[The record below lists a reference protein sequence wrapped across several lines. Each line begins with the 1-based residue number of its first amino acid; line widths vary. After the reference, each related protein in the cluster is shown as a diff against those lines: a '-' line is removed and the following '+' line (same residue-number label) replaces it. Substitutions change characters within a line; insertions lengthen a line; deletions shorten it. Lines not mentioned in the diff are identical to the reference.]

1 MRDNDNFSTIFF
13 FILLIGAI
21 VGATVL
27 GAGGCGANYSN
38 GDRSGVIVKLSQKG
52 FIWKSWEG
60 EMRLGG
66 DQNVTSGAWV
76 FSVRDESL
84 IAPLQESV
92 KSGHRVT
99 VHYTQWWHK
108 PIEMESNYEALRVTS
123 HQDNKEPN
131 KP

>member
-27 GAGGCGANYSN
+27 GAGGCGANYSD
-38 GDRSGVIVKLSQKG
+38 GDRSGVIVKLSRKG

-84 IAPLQESV
+84 VAPLQESV
-92 KSGHRVT
+92 KTGKRVT
-99 VHYTQWWHK
+99 VHYSQWWHQ
-108 PIEMESNYEALRVTS
+108 PIEMESNYEALKVTS
-123 HQDNKEPN
+123 VDGKDT
-131 KP
+131 K